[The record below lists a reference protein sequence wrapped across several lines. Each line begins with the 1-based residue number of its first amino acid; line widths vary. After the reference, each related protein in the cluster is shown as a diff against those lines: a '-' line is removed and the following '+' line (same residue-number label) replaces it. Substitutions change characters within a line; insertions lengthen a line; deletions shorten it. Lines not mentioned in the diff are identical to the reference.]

1 MNRIQELALALMLA
15 VSTTA
20 CVSTSTNLSSTGEP
34 LEARIATTTA
44 TVINRGT
51 RYEPG
56 QYQWLEGLY
65 QGTQKIDDELNFYHV
80 AGDAEK
86 EADIIQWRNEHNRG
100 IVASWAGFGV
110 GAGVLL
116 GGVGYMFG
124 STGGDQAQLEALLT
138 RPEGQVT
145 LGVVTAG
152 GILLGAAPFMYSF
165 LGPDQTIIVEFPAEG
180 SWTYELV
187 YPRTVAQTV
196 AAEYNAKLA
205 SSASGSRAA
214 AAGAGAATTPSA
226 ASATPPVAP
235 PATPPVTSSVT
246 PPAAPT
252 PAVAV
257 PAAPQLTL
265 ARTKFK
271 VGEEIAVTFA
281 QPVVAPTGQQ
291 YWLTLVAAD
300 AADSEYGSW
309 HYVAANA
316 VTDKLVAERAGT
328 FEVRL
333 HDLYPQNKAKVLQR
347 VRVVVK

>member
-1 MNRIQELALALMLA
+1 MNRIPESALALLLA

-20 CVSTSTNLSSTGEP
+20 CVGTSTNLSATGEP
-34 LEARIATTTA
+34 LEVRIASNTETI
-44 TVINRGT
+44 VNRGT

-86 EADIIQWRNEHNRG
+86 EADIIQWRNQHNRG

-116 GGVGYMFG
+116 GGLGYMFG
-124 STGGDQAQLEALLT
+124 TTGGDQAQLEALLG

-152 GILLGAAPFMYSF
+152 GIMLGAAPFMYSL
-165 LGPDQTIIVEFPAEG
+165 LGPRQTIIVEFPSEG

-187 YPRTVAQTV
+187 YPRDVAQAV
-196 AAEYNAKLA
+196 AMGYNAKLTSSTSSTAAPAPDAEA
-205 SSASGSRAA
+205 STPPSEA
-214 AAGAGAATTPSA
+214 AATTSA
-226 ASATPPVAP
+226 AA
-235 PATPPVTSSVT
+235 T
-246 PPAAPT
+246 PPAAT
-252 PAVAV
+252 S
-257 PAAPQLTL
+257 AAPQLTL
-265 ARTKFK
+265 ARTTFK
-271 VGEEIAVTFA
+271 VGEEIAVTFQ

-300 AADSEYGSW
+300 AADTEYGTW
-309 HYVAANA
+309 HYIAPNA
-316 VTDKLVAERAGT
+316 VTDKLVAEHAGS

-333 HDLYPQNKAKVLQR
+333 HDLYPQNKTKVLQR
-347 VRVVVK
+347 ARVVVK

>member
-1 MNRIQELALALMLA
+1 MNRIHELALALLLA
-15 VSTTA
+15 ISTTA

-34 LEARIATTTA
+34 LEARIATNTE
-44 TVINRGT
+44 TVVNRGV

-138 RPEGQVT
+138 RPEGQAT
-145 LGVVTAG
+145 LGVVAAG
-152 GILLGAAPFMYSF
+152 GILLGMAPFMYSF
-165 LGPDQTIIVEFPAEG
+165 LGPDQSIIVEFPAEG

-205 SSASGSRAA
+205 SPASSASSPEPE
-214 AAGAGAATTPSA
+214 AATAPSA
-226 ASATPPVAP
+226 ASATAPMSPPAAP
-235 PATPPVTSSVT
+235 PATPSVAS
-246 PPAAPT
+246 PAAPT
-252 PAVAV
+252 PPAAAS
-257 PAAPQLTL
+257 AAPQLTL

-309 HYVAANA
+309 HYIAANA
-316 VTDKLVAERAGT
+316 ATDKLVAERAGT

>member
-1 MNRIQELALALMLA
+1 MNRIHELALALLLA
-15 VSTTA
+15 ISTTA
-20 CVSTSTNLSSTGEP
+20 CVSTSTNLTSTGEP
-34 LEARIATTTA
+34 LEARIATNTETI
-44 TVINRGT
+44 VNRGT

-86 EADIIQWRNEHNRG
+86 EASIIQWRNDHNLG

-138 RPEGQVT
+138 RPEGQAT
-145 LGVVTAG
+145 LGVVAAG
-152 GILLGAAPFMYSF
+152 GILLGVAPFMYSF

-187 YPRTVAQTV
+187 YPRTVAQSV
-196 AAEYNAKLA
+196 AAEYNAKLSSPA
-205 SSASGSRAA
+205 SSAPEPE
-214 AAGAGAATTPSA
+214 AATTPSA
-226 ASATPPVAP
+226 SPVTPPVAP
-235 PATPPVTSSVT
+235 SVTPAAAPT
-246 PPAAPT
+246 PPAAAS
-252 PAVAV
+252 AV
-257 PAAPQLTL
+257 PQLTL
-265 ARTKFK
+265 ARTTFK
-271 VGEEIAVTFA
+271 VGEEIAVSFA

-291 YWLTLVAAD
+291 YWLTLVPAD

-316 VTDKLVAERAGT
+316 LTDKLVAERAGA

-333 HDLYPQNKAKVLQR
+333 HDVYPQNKFKVLQR
-347 VRVVVK
+347 VRVGVK